1 MRRMRRHAVIL
12 AAAAVAL
19 LALAAAAGSSRP
31 LTVGLVLETSAV
43 SDPFQHGAFV
53 GLQRAVR
60 ELGVKGKAVVPSPRQ
75 TSYLAGFAYLAR
87 QKYGLIVGLGFLEA
101 ADLDTAALKFPGSKF
116 AIVDASLN
124 GLKHRPRNVLGTHF
138 KTEEA
143 GYLAGYLAALMEMRR
158 PGKDVIGSVG
168 GYKIPTVDAYIAG
181 YQAGA
186 RKADPGITVL
196 NGYSNDFLKQAKCKA
211 VAQQQIT
218 AGAGVI
224 FQVADICGLGAL
236 AAAEEKHVWGIG
248 VDIDQSTLGPHIL
261 TSVVKRLDVAV
272 YDTVK
277 SFRDGRL
284 RTGTDAIFD
293 LANNGVGLGKIS
305 PKVPREFLDRL
316 ERVRKDIV
324 AGRIMVPGRIGAK

>member
-1 MRRMRRHAVIL
+1 MRRHAVIL

-101 ADLDTAALKFPGSKF
+101 ADLDTAALKFPGNKF

-143 GYLAGYLAALMEMRR
+143 DYLAGYLAALMEMRR

-168 GYKIPTVDAYIAG
+168 GFKIPTVDAFIAG

-186 RKADPGITVL
+186 KKADPGITVL
-196 NGYSNDFLKQAKCKA
+196 NGYANDFLKQAKCKA

-248 VDIDQSTLGPHIL
+248 VDIDQSSLGPHIL
-261 TSVVKRLDVAV
+261 TSVLKHWDIEV
-272 YDTVK
+272 YDTVQALV
-277 SFRDGRL
+277 RGRL
-284 RTGTDAIFD
+284 RGGHDIVWD
-293 LANNGVGLGKIS
+293 LANGAVGLGRIS
-305 PKVPREFLDRL
+305 SSVPQRFLRDVDRL
-316 ERVRKDIV
+316 RARIV
-324 AGRIMVPGRIGAK
+324 AGNIHVPSNPSR